1 MKKQG
6 IFLTLLFVAV
16 SLVASAQERVMV
28 KFTAR
33 DQNGN
38 YCPFTQM
45 DVSNLTRGWTETF
58 VYPDTTLIL
67 TEGEMGLADNV
78 TSTCQLGAA
87 WPNPFKGETCVPLEL
102 SESTNVML
110 RLIRVDGGELASY
123 SMRLDAGDHQV
134 KVRLSYPGLAFLIVT
149 TPWGRSVAKLVN
161 TDGGCDNAIRVET
174 MSAKNLKGEESFRYD
189 VSGEF
194 ALGDMM
200 RYVGKT
206 VIGSNTIYSDV
217 VVQEQYADETIVLSF
232 TTAHEN
238 VPLELCK
245 DWGMS
250 RSEVISFAN
259 AYEIIDDAE
268 DVVAFSATSHSRDT
282 LMMYLFD
289 SDSLYCTT
297 ILVSSGVDSHDQLA
311 ASLLEGYFF
320 METQNDVDVFM
331 NETQTTVAVSKIDD
345 AELAISWVAVPQTV
359 VDTTVPYTG
368 VIAGHEYVDLGLS
381 VKWATCNIGADVPA
395 EIGYYFQN
403 GETHP
408 ETSGQFNWGS
418 YDYWTDLN
426 GNGWVE
432 PNEIGILI
440 PDISG
445 TQYDAA
451 RVMWTETW
459 RMPTNNEIQELINNC
474 QFESVVEGGHNC
486 FRVTGPNGQSILL
499 PASGY
504 KSSSGS
510 VSGAS
515 RAYIWSS
522 TRHPLYEDEAYNGV
536 IQSNASMNNMTNC
549 TGLVIRPVSD

>member
-6 IFLTLLFVAV
+6 FFLTLLFVAAT
-16 SLVASAQERVMV
+16 LVMSAQESVTV
-28 KFTAR
+28 KFTAT

-38 YCPFTQM
+38 YCPFTEVT
-45 DVSNLTRGWTETF
+45 VSNLTRGWTENL
-58 VYPDTTLIL
+58 VYPDTTMIL
-67 TEGEMGLADNV
+67 TMANMGVVDNV
-78 TSTCQLGAA
+78 TSICQLGAA
-87 WPNPFKGETCVPLEL
+87 WPNPFKGESCVPFEL
-102 SESTNVML
+102 SESANVMM
-110 RLIRVDGGELASY
+110 RLIRVDGRELASH
-123 SMRLDAGDHQV
+123 SMRLDAGTHQV
-134 KVRLSYPGLAFLIVT
+134 MVRLSNPGLAYLIVT

-174 MSAKNLKGEESFRYD
+174 MSTKNLKGEEPFRYD

-194 ALGDMM
+194 VPGDLM

-206 VIGSNTIYSDV
+206 VIGSNTFFSDD

-232 TTAHEN
+232 TTALEN
-238 VPLELCK
+238 VPLELCT

-250 RSEVISFAN
+250 RSEVISFAS
-259 AYEIIDDAE
+259 AYELIDNAE
-268 DVVAFSATSHSRDT
+268 DVVAFAATSHSRDT

-297 ILVSSGVDSHDQLA
+297 VMVSSAFGGYDQLA
-311 ASLLEGYFF
+311 ASLLEGYYF
-320 METQNDVDVFM
+320 METQNEFGVFV
-331 NETQTTVAVSKIDD
+331 NEAQTTVAVNKTDNS
-345 AELAISWVAVPQTV
+345 EMAISWVALPQTV
-359 VDTTVPYTG
+359 VDTTITYTG

-381 VKWATCNIGADVPA
+381 VKWATCNIGANVP
-395 EIGYYFQN
+395 EGIGYYFQN

-408 ETSGQFNWGS
+408 ENSGQFNWGS

-474 QFESVVEGGHNC
+474 QFESVVEGGQNC

-504 KSSSGS
+504 KNSNGS
-510 VSGAS
+510 VSGS
-515 RAYIWSS
+515 TRAYIWSS
-522 TRHPLYEDEAYNGV
+522 TRHPLYEDEAYVGV
-536 IQSNASMNNMTNC
+536 IQNNASMNNMTKC
-549 TGLVIRPVSD
+549 KGLVIRPVSD